1 MNNDTFEYIRH
12 SKLDNGIISWL
23 KELYIDIVCSIFP
36 GIIFVSYLIYI
47 VYTFS
52 PSLDTSWLNDQ
63 TSSYSFWVFLSFSFI
78 CGFILQRK
86 DVDIPDAVSQIFKA
100 ANQRFVA
107 GWTLTIIFSIVFI
120 FFPSSVLIRLY
131 RFYVY
136 RERSCCGFGSK
147 QPGFYFNFTKRNE
160 MEENNNK
167 KGKDGVLSGREYSNK
182 KRNQSSQYDQQYIS
196 KWKLFLK
203 LISLKPADFYQ
214 EIERLSECKTNG
226 GEVSRDEKYQER
238 ESTEQN
244 VPQIKCISK
253 TKFLFKLMILAIN
266 PTSPMENE
274 YLWRYCNK
282 AIDCHTHRRK
292 LTNYPYE
299 DFFHA
304 YLRRRGLTYLKKY
317 IFWDNWDDENY
328 RNTVI
333 HLKEQQNIRNRS
345 RRAIDILKMRIR
357 AILPVETED
366 LVRIE
371 THIRL
376 SSAVWYLTKIIGNI
390 STFIILIKLI
400 LIRYFPALLSD
411 ISINTSYSIWPY
423 FMILFVS
430 CFLNYSICSFLH
442 YTRLKEVS
450 ILADWISIIDRS
462 ENLKNK
468 LHFEDF
474 EYIP

>member
-1 MNNDTFEYIRH
+1 MNNDTFEYIRR
-12 SKLDNGIISWL
+12 SRLDNGIISWL

-47 VYTFS
+47 IYTFS
-52 PSLDTSWLNDQ
+52 PSLDISWLNDQ
-63 TSSYSFWVFLSFSFI
+63 TSSYAFWVFLSFSFI

-86 DVDIPDAVSQIFKA
+86 DVDLPDEVSQIFKA
-100 ANQRFVA
+100 AKQRFVI
-107 GWTLTIIFSIVFI
+107 GWALSIIFSII
-120 FFPSSVLIRLY
+120 FVLLPSSVLVRLY
-131 RFYVY
+131 KFYVY
-136 RERSCCGFGSK
+136 RERFCCGFGSK
-147 QPGFYFNFTKRNE
+147 NPGSYFDLEARNE
-160 MEENNNK
+160 AESKNEN
-167 KGKDGVLSGREYSNK
+167 DGVLQREKELCEINKERSNLDPPLPSIKHISGWK
-182 KRNQSSQYDQQYIS
+182 FF
-196 KWKLFLK
+196 WKLLK
-203 LISLKPADFYQ
+203 IAF
-214 EIERLSECKTNG
+214 
-226 GEVSRDEKYQER
+226 
-238 ESTEQN
+238 
-244 VPQIKCISK
+244 
-253 TKFLFKLMILAIN
+253 N

-299 DFFHA
+299 DFFHV
-304 YLRRRGLTYLKKY
+304 YLRRRGLTHLKKY

-328 RNTVI
+328 RDAVI
-333 HLKEQQNIRNRS
+333 NLKEQQNIRNRS

-357 AILPVETED
+357 SILPMETED

-376 SSAVWYLTKIIGNI
+376 SSAVWYLTKTIGNI

-400 LIRYFPALLSD
+400 FPKDFFQSLSD
-411 ISINTSYSIWPY
+411 YSFHFSYCIWPY
-423 FMILFVS
+423 VMILFVS

-462 ENLKNK
+462 KNLKNK

-474 EYIP
+474 EYTP